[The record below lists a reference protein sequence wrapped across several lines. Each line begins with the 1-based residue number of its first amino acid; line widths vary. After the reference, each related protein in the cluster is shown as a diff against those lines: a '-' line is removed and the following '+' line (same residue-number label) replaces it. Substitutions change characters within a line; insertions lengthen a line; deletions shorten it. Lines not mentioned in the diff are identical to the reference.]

1 MQSAVFSNSLAAA
14 VASTEKS
21 KVKVKVK
28 TVKVGVARKRI
39 PSALNLLARKAFI
52 L

>member
-1 MQSAVFSNSLAAA
+1 MKNKVVDAVSLAAA

-21 KVKVKVK
+21 KSKVK

-39 PSALNLLARKAFI
+39 PSALNLLAQKAFI